1 MKLINSKIGSQKIN
15 VNGKII
21 SFVNG
26 VAEVEDAFGAEILEL
41 GFPDMYEL
49 GKQPVYETPK
59 ELQMKTDFAEKEQ
72 WYMGE
77 CARLKNIAKSRKEKI
92 DELEAEIVT
101 WKAEY
106 QKEHD
111 ARIALVESLSGS
123 GQIQVEA
130 AQEQA
135 PAAPENEEVEGEQD
149 GAPTEEEIREELK
162 DMKKDDIIK
171 VAVESGLDE
180 AEMKELKK
188 AEIIDKIV
196 ELTKEA

>member
-1 MKLINSKIGSQKIN
+1 MKLYNSKIGTQTIN
-15 VNGKII
+15 I
-21 SFVNG
+21 SGHLVKFVNSI
-26 VAEVEDAFGAEILEL
+26 AEVDDALGAEILEL
-41 GFPDMYEL
+41 GLPDLYEN

-59 ELQMKTDFAEKEQ
+59 EIRMKTDFAEKEQ

-77 CARLKNIAKSRKEKI
+77 CERLKNIAEARKEKI
-92 DELEAEIVT
+92 NELEAEVAL
-101 WKAEY
+101 WKSEF

-111 ARIALVESLSGS
+111 ARIALAESLSGS
-123 GQIQVEA
+123 ERPQVEGT
-130 AQEQA
+130 QEQA
-135 PAAPENEEVEGEQD
+135 PAAPENEEMEGDQNE
-149 GAPTEEEIREELK
+149 APTEEELREELK
-162 DMKKDDIIK
+162 DMKKDELIK